1 LTEEQKA
8 AAKSVE
14 RKQRAKYVR
23 TIHAQHVLS
32 KSKYLQPDA
41 INNKKIEEFITKTD
55 SMKKLI
61 GTVIRNF
68 VHWALKKELAETHE
82 KVAKK
87 GMKQVRKAAQK
98 DSTLNAM
105 ICHLFQHK
113 VYAEHVTG
121 EYSRENLAD
130 TIQSYGR
137 MQFDGQSNKT
147 TSLRRFIT
155 LKVDQMFQPFCGSSA
170 CFKFPAVCNHR
181 FLIDEQRIPSTS
193 IPNTCGSASAVA
205 NPN

>member
-8 AAKSVE
+8 VAKSVE
-14 RKQRAKYVR
+14 GKQRAKYVR

-41 INNKKIEEFITKTD
+41 ISNKKIEEFINKTD

-68 VHWALKKELAETHE
+68 VDWALKKELSESHE

-87 GMKQVRKAAQK
+87 GMKEVRKAARN
-98 DSTLNAM
+98 DPNLNGL

-113 VYAEHVTG
+113 VYAEHITG
-121 EYSRENLAD
+121 EYSRESLAD
-130 TIQSYGR
+130 TIQSYAR
-137 MQFDGQSNKT
+137 MQFDGQSHKT

-155 LKVDQMFQPFCGSSA
+155 LKVDQMFQPFALSPA
-170 CFKFPAVCNHR
+170 CYQFAAVCNHR
-181 FLIDEQRIPSTS
+181 FVTDEQRIPSTS
-193 IPNTCGSASAVA
+193 IANTRGSASAVA